1 MERGKSNAS
10 IIASPVLVGAVTVLI
25 VIVGVYL
32 AYNANKG
39 LPFVPTYDLNAELPN
54 AQKLI
59 AGNDVRIGGFRVGV
73 VDDVRPELETVR
85 GRARSIAVVRMK
97 LDKQVQP
104 LAADSTVT
112 VRPRSA
118 LGLKYLEIEPG
129 HSKATL
135 RAGDTIRLSGKPPA
149 VEYEDVF
156 STFDQK
162 TRDNSRSS
170 LKGFGDAFAGRG
182 ASINQAI
189 ASFNPFF
196 RHLQPVMHALAAPDT
211 GLDRFFRNIDQA
223 AAQVAPVARVQA
235 ELFPKMAKTFDAIS
249 SCAGCLQQT
258 IAKSPPTL
266 QSGIDSFRVQQPF
279 LAELTTLSKELRPTV
294 ATLHS
299 KLGTISSALE
309 TGTPV
314 IRRTPKLNKLTGD
327 VLRALDDLAQQP
339 QTLLALKDLRTTFAV
354 GRGLLDYLAPYQ
366 TVCNYG
372 VAWFTGLSGHLSMS
386 VANGTSENILVKTDS
401 KEQPHTFG
409 TADSQRAADLPSDW
423 DPQKALDREG
433 NHYQAAHGPP
443 YSPAVDPR
451 GNADCQ
457 AGQYGYPDGPIV
469 ATGWKYPPAPLSAAN
484 GDINTWWQHNAGGS
498 HVVYANDTPGR
509 AGPTY
514 VGRRLAINN
523 VRDVK

>member
-1 MERGKSNAS
+1 MERGRSNAS

-32 AYNANKG
+32 AYNANTG

-59 AGNDVRIGGFRVGV
+59 AGNDIRIGGFRVGI
-73 VDDVRPELETVR
+73 VDDVRPKLETVG

-129 HSKATL
+129 HSNATL
-135 RAGDTIRLSGKPPA
+135 QAGDTIRLSGKRPG

-156 STFDQK
+156 STFVEK
-162 TRDNSRSS
+162 TRDNARTS

-182 ASINQAI
+182 QSINEAI
-189 ASFNPFF
+189 GALNPFF
-196 RHLQPVMHALAAPDT
+196 RHLRPVMHALAAPET
-211 GLDRFFRNIDQA
+211 GLARFFRNIDRA

-235 ELFPKMAKTFDAIS
+235 ELFPKMATTFDAIS
-249 SCAGCLQQT
+249 HCPRCLQQT
-258 IAKSPPTL
+258 IEKSPPSL
-266 QSGIDSFRVQQPF
+266 QAGIESFPVQRPF
-279 LAELTTLSKELRPTV
+279 LAEFTTLSKDLRPTV
-294 ATLHS
+294 ATLHAE
-299 KLGTISSALE
+299 LGTIDSALE
-309 TGTPV
+309 TGIPV
-314 IRRTPKLNKLTGD
+314 LKRTPILNNGTEQ
-327 VLRALDDLAQQP
+327 VFRALDDLAQKP
-339 QTLLALKDLRTTFAV
+339 QTLLTLKDLRTTFAV
-354 GRGLLDYLAPYQ
+354 GRGLLDYVAPYQ

-372 VAWFTGLSGHLSMS
+372 VAWFTGLGGHISMS
-386 VANGTSENILVKTDS
+386 VANGTAENILVKTDS
-401 KEQPHTFG
+401 KEQPHTFNS
-409 TADSQRAADLPSDW
+409 ADSQRAADLPSDW
-423 DPQKALDREG
+423 DPQKAMDREG
-433 NHYQAAHGPP
+433 NHYQVAHGPP
-443 YSPAVDPR
+443 YSPAVDAQ

-457 AGQYGYPDGPIV
+457 AGQYGYTDGPIV
-469 ATGWKYPPAPLSAAN
+469 APGWKYPPAPLSAAN
-484 GDINTWWQHNAGGS
+484 GDINTWWQRYSGGS

-514 VGRRLAINN
+514 VGRRLGINN
-523 VRDVK
+523 VSDVK